1 MDDLGGKPV
10 PEGQAG
16 EGAITA
22 TQGELGRRQAQAGL
36 DHGLGQEGME
46 DVDGGGEPAGA
57 VEAVALEEAEHLDG
71 LGRPPGGGLVQ
82 PGMARRRAV
91 ERCEK
96 GQLAGRRIGGTTP
109 GPGGGDQGPDRSL
122 VEACEPDQVPGPQ
135 GPPAPETPQVGEDGG
150 RGGLDQETVAALAGE
165 EGLDAG
171 GGAVVGPGMI
181 EVAVEGGERRA
192 QPLGRGLQGRK
203 AEGRATTLEPGRG
216 YGEALLEGVDEPA
229 LVRAGARARG
239 VQPETDLMT
248 RMQGGRD
255 NA

>member
-1 MDDLGGKPV
+1 
-10 PEGQAG
+10 
-16 EGAITA
+16 
-22 TQGELGRRQAQAGL
+22 
-36 DHGLGQEGME
+36 
-46 DVDGGGEPAGA
+46 
-57 VEAVALEEAEHLDG
+57 
-71 LGRPPGGGLVQ
+71 
-82 PGMARRRAV
+82 MARRRAV

-135 GPPAPETPQVGEDGG
+135 GAPAPETPQVGEDGG

-171 GGAVVGPGMI
+171 GGAVVGPGLV

-192 QPLGRGLQGRK
+192 QPLGRGLQGRQ
-203 AEGRATTLEPGRG
+203 AEGRAATLEPGRG

-229 LVRAGARARG
+229 LVRSRAWARG

-248 RMQGGRD
+248 RMKGGRND
-255 NA
+255 A